1 MKKHLYF
8 FLFVLLLSCTS
19 RNENEKVL
27 NDIYTSNLIAIE
39 ELEQINDIKAHIVI
53 QQFVRLRYF
62 KEHKYLMNQLN
73 SVYNNLFSVSNYLK
87 SDKKEK
93 KILSHKRRKPIT
105 LKTEKEKL
113 LQELEKL
120 SIIYDTSV
128 ILKDF
133 KGFSKAKAEIENILS
148 KIQNEDRIKDKILC
162 QTTYKKILIQ
172 NAATNMYIYDCL
184 PRERNIYEDMIKEP
198 VITMDKLVYNNN
210 EKVKAN
216 LRYAACFP
224 IRQDMK
230 VEIEDAKL
238 NLDNGRLYFDILAQ
252 EPGINTKDY
261 KIDIINK
268 KTGETETY
276 KGYIKYYVY

>member
-8 FLFVLLLSCTS
+8 FFFVLLLSCTS
-19 RNENEKVL
+19 RSDNQKVL

-39 ELEQINDIKAHIVI
+39 ELEQINDIKAHIVNR
-53 QQFVRLRYF
+53 QFVRSRYF
-62 KEHKYLMNQLN
+62 KEQEHLINQLN
-73 SVYNNLFSVSNYLK
+73 SVYANLLSVSNYLK

-113 LQELEKL
+113 LQEMEKL
-120 SIIYDTSV
+120 LIIYDTSV

-133 KGFSKAKAEIENILS
+133 KGFIKAKAEIENILS
-148 KIQNEDRIKDKILC
+148 KIQDEDRIKDKILC
-162 QTTYKKILIQ
+162 QTIYKKLLIQ
-172 NAATNMYIYDCL
+172 NAATNMYLYDCL
-184 PRERNIYEDMIKEP
+184 PRDRYVYEDMMKET
-198 VITMDKLVYNNN
+198 VITLDKLVYNKN

-230 VEIEDAKL
+230 VDIEDAKL
-238 NLDNGRLYFDILAQ
+238 NFDNGRLYFDILAQ